1 MKYKYLIFFL
11 LTFIFLTPIKALTP
25 NIEYINGV
33 YSNRKQGNI
42 THYGQLG
49 FIVVNGKV
57 LYCLDPYTLIGGD
70 YIENNNYFN
79 NYDSE
84 TLRYLKL
91 VSTFAD
97 INVQNRNVQYYMAA
111 QEMIWEKILGGDY
124 VYWTNQNKTNGMI
137 LDVNPFKEDLQNQ
150 INNFNLKPSFDGSN
164 IKGNFYDT
172 IELTDTNNVIN
183 TYELINDSK
192 NQVWFGGGKIYIR
205 ILSSEPTTIKFKRKV
220 GSGNP
225 QYFHSDTNQDFASL
239 SSEVYTEASITV
251 QANNKYNENIQFQF
265 VDEETNELIENSI
278 NFEINDNEY
287 STSNGNFIKNLEE
300 GEYQLNLK
308 SVPSNY
314 IIDESYKFNIEEK
327 NLLQNR
333 IIQIPIKKAKGKI
346 NIECEKGIYQLY
358 KKDTTDKLIS
368 TFSESSSFDAELGNY
383 YLLDF
388 LNNKKYDFSL
398 NYKDQYTPIIYYD
411 LHIENNSV
419 NKDELEVKNIE
430 VNVGNDNETNLKKS
444 DIPKTKELPNTVNY
458 IKIIKAI
465 LIILLLVMLIKYV
478 KDKKD

>member
-11 LTFIFLTPIKALTP
+11 LIFIFITPTKALTP
-25 NIEYINGV
+25 NIEYIDGV

-172 IELTDTNNVIN
+172 IELNDTNNVIN
-183 TYELINDSK
+183 TYEIINDSK
-192 NQVWFGGGKIYIR
+192 NQVWFGGSKIYIR

-251 QANNKYNENIQFQF
+251 QANNKYNENVTVQF
-265 VDEETNELIENSI
+265 VDKETNKLINEPIDFVI
-278 NFEINDNEY
+278 NEESY
-287 STSNGNFIKNLEE
+287 TTSNGNFLKNMEE
-300 GEYQLNLK
+300 GNYELHLK
-308 SVPSNY
+308 KVPKDYVIDKSYNFSV
-314 IIDESYKFNIEEK
+314 KEE

-333 IIQIPIKKAKGKI
+333 TVIIPIEKAKGQI
-346 NIECEKGIYQLY
+346 NIDCYEGIYQLY
-358 KKDTTDKLIS
+358 KNNILIS
-368 TFSESSSFDAELGNY
+368 TFTNSSSISTELGNY
-383 YLLDF
+383 YLIDF
-388 LNNKKYDFSL
+388 KNNKKYDVEL
-398 NYKDQYTPIIYYD
+398 KYKDQYTPIIYAY
-411 LHIENNSV
+411 LHI
-419 NKDELEVKNIE
+419 KDEYVNNDKKSIKNSI
-430 VNVGNDNETNLKKS
+430 VNVGTNDDITHNKPNSKK
-444 DIPKTKELPNTVNY
+444 IKELPNTVNY
-458 IKIIKAI
+458 IKIIKTF
-465 LIILLLVMLIKYV
+465 LIILLCLIGIKYV
-478 KDKKD
+478 KTKKK